1 MIQQFLSDFESAVSA
16 IAKELKLNSQEI
28 RLSRYN
34 SVKIDE
40 RPSRKWYHAIIWSVV
55 VVAYE
60 YLLT

>member
-16 IAKELKLNSQEI
+16 RAKELKLNSQEI
-28 RLSRYN
+28 RLRYN

-40 RPSRKWYHAIIWSVV
+40 RQSKKWCHAIVWSVV